1 MPYGGVR
8 LRNKK
13 SPWVLLLLILA
24 GALIGGIAGGI
35 LSQYPSLAWVSLGGT
50 NGYLELF
57 AFSMNPLVDTHV
69 IRLGFEFAFRVNA
82 GSLLGIILGIII
94 YVRM

>member
-1 MPYGGVR
+1 M
-8 LRNKK
+8 RNRK

-35 LSQYPSLAWVSLGGT
+35 LAGNPGLSWISLGGA
-50 NGYLELF
+50 NGYRELI

-69 IRLGFEFAFRVNA
+69 IRLGFDFALRVNA
-82 GSLLGIILGIII
+82 GSLLGMILGIIL
-94 YVRM
+94 YTRM

>member
-1 MPYGGVR
+1 MR
-8 LRNKK
+8 SRK

-35 LSQYPSLAWVSLGGT
+35 LAKSPGLAWISLGGDQ
-50 NGYLELF
+50 GYRELF
-57 AFSMNPLVDTHV
+57 AFSLNPLVDTHV
-69 IRLGFEFAFRVNA
+69 VRLGLEFALRVNA

-94 YVRM
+94 YTRM